1 MPSRVVYLNGEFC
14 AEEEAKVS
22 IFDRGL
28 LFADGVYEVVAVI
41 DGKLVDFVP
50 HMKRLERSLREI
62 AIPNPLSFEEILEA
76 HRELLRKNRMK
87 EGLVYMQ
94 VTRGCADR
102 DFTHDESL
110 TPSVFLFTQ
119 KKAIEENNVVRRGAR
134 LKSVADLRWARRDIK
149 SIGLLAQVMAKQEA
163 RSSGADEALLVD
175 ANGMVNE
182 GGSSSAYIITGG
194 KIITRPLSNDILAG
208 VTRSSLL
215 ALLKERSMRLQ
226 ERAFSLREAYGAEE
240 CFLTAASLH
249 VCPVVAID
257 EHAIGSGKPGPITQR
272 LREVYLQH
280 AKATAI

>member
-1 MPSRVVYLNGEFC
+1 MSRVVYLNGEFC

-41 DGKLVDFVP
+41 GGKLVDFVP

-62 AIPNPLSFEEILEA
+62 GIPNPLSFEEILEA
-76 HRELLRKNRMK
+76 HRELLRKNKMK
-87 EGLVYMQ
+87 EGMIYMQ

-163 RSSGADEALLVD
+163 HFSGADEALLVD

-182 GGSSSAYIITGG
+182 GGSSSAYIVVGG
-194 KIITRPLSNDILAG
+194 KIITRQLSNDILAG

-215 ALLKERSMRLQ
+215 ALLKERSMALE
-226 ERAFSLREAYGAEE
+226 ERAFSLREAYGAKE